1 MATRKRQD
9 RDPTKKAIP
18 ASQLENRSFL
28 IPNSFGFTI
37 ERSPTVGFFGSF
49 INVPGFTL
57 GVAAQPTYLKE
68 IPRPGE
74 ILSFEDLALTFMVD
88 EGLENYLEIDKW
100 MRGLGFPEDIK
111 QIYDLQD
118 DATVDSVGINI
129 YSDATLTIYNNQS
142 QPAFVV
148 KFKDVFPY
156 YLSPLEFNAQ
166 MPEAEVLTC
175 QVAFKYSIYTIEP
188 GAGGCC

>member
-37 ERSPTVGFFGSF
+37 ERSPTVGFFGSI

-57 GVAAQPTYLKE
+57 GVVNQPTYLKD

-74 ILSFEDLALTFMVD
+74 ILSFEDLTLTFMVD
-88 EGLENYLEIDKW
+88 AVSYTHL
-100 MRGLGFPEDIK
+100 
-111 QIYDLQD
+111 
-118 DATVDSVGINI
+118 
-129 YSDATLTIYNNQS
+129 TLPTILR
-142 QPAFVV
+142 V
-148 KFKDVFPY
+148 
-156 YLSPLEFNAQ
+156 
-166 MPEAEVLTC
+166 
-175 QVAFKYSIYTIEP
+175 
-188 GAGGCC
+188 